1 MTSPNDLAKQQAE
14 KDKYFRRIQK
24 ATVRRNRTV
33 RDVMHKVAKR
43 IAHHA
48 QELKV
53 SDVVVGYNQ
62 GWKSDINLGSKT
74 NQKFVQIPYRKLIDA
89 LRDKLQ
95 EVGVHLRETEES
107 YTSKIDHLAGETLQH
122 QDAYLGK
129 RKRRGLF
136 QSSTGRLINADVN
149 GAIGILRKLTAS
161 NADSVVTQ
169 ISSSGR
175 FFRPVRIYPGVAKHA
190 ALKKTD
196 NCRKAV

>member
-1 MTSPNDLAKQQAE
+1 M
-14 KDKYFRRIQK
+14 
-24 ATVRRNRTV
+24 
-33 RDVMHKVAKR
+33 
-43 IAHHA
+43 
-48 QELKV
+48 
-53 SDVVVGYNQ
+53 
-62 GWKSDINLGSKT
+62 
-74 NQKFVQIPYRKLIDA
+74 
-89 LRDKLQ
+89 RDKLQ

-175 FFRPVRIYPGVAKHA
+175 FFRPVRIYPGVAKHD